1 MIFDRNENL
10 KNYRGIDRN
19 LDAAIDFLLSAE
31 LDDLAVGK
39 TVIDGERVFIQ
50 VQDACTK
57 DIVQGSYEYHRCSL
71 DIQIGIQGEERILLG
86 GNVTR
91 QVQEYR
97 PDIGLVQ
104 CERAAECIL
113 RRGYFALFRAG
124 EYHMP
129 GIAVDDS
136 ADRKIR
142 KAVVK
147 AAEQVR
153 L

>member
-1 MIFDRNENL
+1 MIFDRIENL
-10 KNYRGIDRN
+10 KNYRGINRN
-19 LDAAIDFLLSAE
+19 LDTAIDFLLSVD
-31 LDDLAVGK
+31 LDGLADGK
-39 TVIDGERVFIQ
+39 TGIDEERVFIQ
-50 VQDACTK
+50 VQDGCTK
-57 DIVQGSYEYHRCSL
+57 DITQGNYEYHRCYM
-71 DIQIGIQGEERILLG
+71 DVQIGIQGEERILLG
-86 GNVTR
+86 GSVTG

-104 CERAAECIL
+104 CERAAECVL

-129 GIAVDDS
+129 GIAAGDS
-136 ADRKIR
+136 ADRMTR

-147 AAEQVR
+147 AAEQAE

>member
-1 MIFDRNENL
+1 M
-10 KNYRGIDRN
+10 
-19 LDAAIDFLLSAE
+19 
-31 LDDLAVGK
+31 
-39 TVIDGERVFIQ
+39 IDGERVFIQ

-57 DIVQGSYEYHRCSL
+57 DIVQGSYEYHRCYM

-113 RRGYFALFRAG
+113 RRGYFACSGQGNIICPELPWMILQTGRS
-124 EYHMP
+124 E
-129 GIAVDDS
+129 
-136 ADRKIR
+136 

>member
-1 MIFDRNENL
+1 MIFDRIENL
-10 KNYRGIDRN
+10 KNYRGINRN
-19 LDAAIDFLLSAE
+19 LDTAIDFLSSAD

-39 TVIDGERVFIQ
+39 TEIDGERIFIQ

-57 DIVQGSYEYHRCSL
+57 DAAQGNYEYHRCYA
-71 DIQIGIQGEERILLG
+71 DIQIGMQGEERILLG
-86 GNVTR
+86 GDVT
-91 QVQEYR
+91 QQIQEYR

-104 CERAAECIL
+104 CERMAECVL

-129 GIAVDDS
+129 GIAVGDS
-136 ADRKIR
+136 AGRKIR

-147 AAEQVR
+147 ASEQEG